1 MFCSTQLSR
10 YELPASLRAGR
21 QGKRRYRGSA
31 SPVCPGSHRIR
42 SVPKVFGRRAQRA
55 SHADLAEGRV
65 GGHGPALGGMK
76 SFVRGITAVWAIHL
90 SGPDE
95 NRPLDAVVLAAWR
108 TKILRLVRSA
118 EYP

>member
-42 SVPKVFGRRAQRA
+42 SVPKSLAAGPSGLVMPISLRAGLEGMGRR
-55 SHADLAEGRV
+55 S
-65 GGHGPALGGMK
+65 
-76 SFVRGITAVWAIHL
+76 AV
-90 SGPDE
+90 
-95 NRPLDAVVLAAWR
+95 
-108 TKILRLVRSA
+108 
-118 EYP
+118 